1 MCDYLIDAKRVSL
14 SCADRANMS
23 WVKLTSSAEFTS
35 NAADF
40 AKETDKEKSRLD
52 YFFRTELGDRV
63 KHHNLYEIIKMLL
76 VLSPGNA
83 EVERGFS
90 INKNLIRDDLSEESL
105 IAQRLVYQ
113 AVPTNGRKILVVE
126 IDKQMIA
133 DVRMALLRRKQA
145 LEAKKLQ
152 KPWEQRE
159 IEERKLSAIQDLVAK
174 RRKVVEEHKQV
185 MKDIEGGLKVISV
198 RH

>member
-1 MCDYLIDAKRVSL
+1 M
-14 SCADRANMS
+14 
-23 WVKLTSSAEFTS
+23 
-35 NAADF
+35 
-40 AKETDKEKSRLD
+40 
-52 YFFRTELGDRV
+52 
-63 KHHNLYEIIKMLL
+63 
-76 VLSPGNA
+76 
-83 EVERGFS
+83 
-90 INKNLIRDDLSEESL
+90 IRDDLSEESL

-174 RRKVVEEHKQV
+174 RRKVVEEHEQV
-185 MKDIEGGLKVISV
+185 IKDIESGLKVL
-198 RH
+198 RR